1 MKKTCKRLLGL
12 LLAAALVAPPADAG
26 LLGKF
31 KELLDNTGTVMTNY
45 NENMWGDSGLGA
57 TAINSVKGAAKG
69 EKKVLD
75 VFTDITAA
83 QDKANA
89 AAHTDVKAVLKTV
102 WEIITWLPRKINEL
116 FKKALGKVN
125 DFMGKLDG
133 MNQGASVKDRFNNL
147 VGGGGGGGGGGAP
160 AAQPASLG
168 GGEDFGDIG
177 DFDAALADAAS
188 VDAEGPMAPRASVSL
203 PSIDGSFGEMLD
215 GARKGLEGTKK
226 KAATS
231 RIRKLYLSALDLAF
245 GKNSASGAKQ
255 LFEEAPAVFRGAP
268 TGMQRAVEG
277 LASKHNSKLSKSF
290 AKGTGR
296 LSKAMKVHAK

>member
-1 MKKTCKRLLGL
+1 MTKTCKRVLGL

-26 LLGKF
+26 LLGKMR
-31 KELLDNTGTVMTNY
+31 ELLDQSGTVMTNF

-89 AAHTDVKAVLKTV
+89 AAYTDVKAVLKTV
-102 WEIITWLPRKINEL
+102 WEIITWLPRKLNEL

-125 DFMGKLDG
+125 DFMGKLAA
-133 MNQGASVKDRFNNL
+133 MNQGATVKDRFNNL
-147 VGGGGGGGGGGAP
+147 VGGGGGGGGGAAAVAP
-160 AAQPASLG
+160 ADLG
-168 GGEDFGDIG
+168 GGGDDIG

-188 VDAEGPMAPRASVSL
+188 VDAEDAPMAPRASKSL

-215 GARKGLEGTKK
+215 HSREGLEGDRK
-226 KAATS
+226 KAATA

-245 GKNSASGAKQ
+245 GKDSSTGAKQ
-255 LFEEAPAVFRGAP
+255 LFEEAPSVFRGAP
-268 TGMQRAVEG
+268 KGMQRAVES
-277 LASKHNSKLSKSF
+277 LADKHGSKLSKAF

-296 LSKAMKVHAK
+296 LSKSMQVHAQ

>member
-1 MKKTCKRLLGL
+1 MNNTCKRALGL
-12 LLAAALVAPPADAG
+12 LLAVALVTPPAHAG

-31 KELLDNTGTVMTNY
+31 RELLDQTGTVMNNY

-57 TAINSVKGAAKG
+57 TAINSVKAAAKG

-83 QDKANA
+83 QEKANA
-89 AAHTDVKAVLKTV
+89 AAYTDVKAVLKTV
-102 WEIITWLPRKINEL
+102 WEIVTWLPRKINEL

-125 DFMGKLDG
+125 DFMGKLDK
-133 MNQGASVKDRFNNL
+133 MNQGATVKDRFGNL
-147 VGGGGGGGGGGAP
+147 VGGGGGGGGGAAVSPAP
-160 AAQPASLG
+160 ADLG
-168 GGEDFGDIG
+168 GGADDVG

-188 VDAEGPMAPRASVSL
+188 VDAEGPMAPRASQSL

-215 GARKGLEGTKK
+215 GARKGLEGDRK
-226 KAATS
+226 KAGTA

-245 GKNSASGAKQ
+245 AKNSVAGTKQ

-268 TGMQRAVEG
+268 KGMQRAVEG
-277 LASKHNSKLSKSF
+277 LADRHGTKLSKSF

-296 LSKAMKVHAK
+296 LSKSMQVHAQ

>member
-1 MKKTCKRLLGL
+1 MTKICKRALGL

-26 LLGKF
+26 LLGKMR
-31 KELLDNTGTVMTNY
+31 ELLDQTGTVMTNY

-57 TAINSVKGAAKG
+57 TAINSVKGAVKG
-69 EKKVLD
+69 DKKVLD
-75 VFTDITAA
+75 VFTDITGA

-89 AAHTDVKAVLKTV
+89 AAYTDVKAVLKTV
-102 WEIITWLPRKINEL
+102 WEIVTWLPRKINEL

-125 DFMGKLDG
+125 DFMGKLAG
-133 MNQGASVKDRFNNL
+133 MNQGATAKDRFNNL
-147 VGGGGGGGGGGAP
+147 VGGGGGGGGAAVAP
-160 AAQPASLG
+160 AAMG
-168 GGEDFGDIG
+168 GGGGDDFDVG

-188 VDAEGPMAPRASVSL
+188 VDAEGPMAPRASKSL

-215 GARKGLEGTKK
+215 GARKGLEGDRK
-226 KAATS
+226 KAGTS

-245 GKNSASGAKQ
+245 SKDSAAGAKQ

-268 TGMQRAVEG
+268 KGMQKAVTG
-277 LASKHNSKLSKSF
+277 LADKHGSKLAKSF

-296 LSKAMKVHAK
+296 LSKSMQVHQ